1 MHVSP
6 RKSKIYRL
14 RPRSHDRTP
23 IPLDN
28 TCSIRE
34 YIIQLISNFSLL
46 DVCTPECKSSATDWI
61 KNNLTRAYLLR
72 PNIVQLLILWG
83 RSSPVFGGRLQSPK
97 LPDVDAWQCCNK
109 RSILR
114 EPRVELNL
122 FWRNASM
129 LLFMKDDD
137 EVKGSVLHGP
147 LLEIR
152 KYA

>member
-23 IPLDN
+23 IPDN

-61 KNNLTRAYLLR
+61 KNNLTRAYLQGQ
-72 PNIVQLLILWG
+72 NIVQLLKLWG

-129 LLFMKDDD
+129 PLFMKDDD
-137 EVKGSVLHGP
+137 EEKGSVLHGP
-147 LLEIR
+147 LLEIW